1 MSGIID
7 RILIR
12 SSSSQGVSLDRTL
25 GTVASITLT
34 IGVYRVLSAA
44 MKSNGCRMPSTGIAN
59 LICLL
64 IGSGANKLQCK
75 EMESGILDNGVLVK
89 LKGSCHCRSVSFVV
103 RRFILC
109 CFCLV
114 Y

>member
-7 RILIR
+7 RILIK
-12 SSSSQGVSLDRTL
+12 SSSSQGLSLDRTL

-44 MKSNGCRMPSTGIAN
+44 MKSNGSRMPSTGVAN

-64 IGSGANKLQCK
+64 IGSGANKLMQCK

-103 RRFILC
+103 RFLLC
-109 CFCLV
+109 G
-114 Y
+114 